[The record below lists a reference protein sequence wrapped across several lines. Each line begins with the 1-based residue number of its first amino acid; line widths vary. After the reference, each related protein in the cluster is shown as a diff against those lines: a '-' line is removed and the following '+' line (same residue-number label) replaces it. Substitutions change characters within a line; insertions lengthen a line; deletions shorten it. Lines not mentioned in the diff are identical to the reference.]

1 VTATRTGEVTAHRG
15 RLVAAAE
22 LLVTLAALYGGVGLI
37 ADNAIGMGDD
47 WLAGTPFTS
56 WMWPGILLLLVV
68 AAPMAVAAVLELG
81 GSRWATTAS
90 VLAGAAQIGWI
101 GAQLLV
107 MQRYHVLQP
116 IMLGFG
122 LLVVLMALWTHRRTP
137 LGPERLPSP

>member
-1 VTATRTGEVTAHRG
+1 VRATRTGEVTAQRG
-15 RLVAAAE
+15 RLVATVE

-56 WMWPGILLLLVV
+56 WTWPGILLLLVV

-90 VLAGAAQIGWI
+90 VLAGSAQIGWI